1 MATEKKNSLRSST
14 TMTIE
19 EKQKLRRLTKNTK
32 SLDELRTIKAKF
44 YKEHGIRPS
53 RIYERWEEE
62 AKHYKKQ

>member
-1 MATEKKNSLRSST
+1 
-14 TMTIE
+14 MTID
-19 EKQKLRRLTKNTK
+19 EKMELRRLTKNTK
-32 SLDELRTIKAKF
+32 SLEELRTIKAKF

>member
-14 TMTIE
+14 TMTID
-19 EKQKLRRLTKNTK
+19 EKMELRRLTKNTK
-32 SLDELRTIKAKF
+32 SLEELRTIKAKF

-62 AKHYKKQ
+62 AKHYKK